1 MRPLPRTAFQCTM
14 LILLVAPAAGAAV
27 TDIPFEQGKDHRIY
41 VEGTIN
47 GSRPLRFLVDTGAS
61 AVAVARR
68 IQQDARLVIDD
79 RSENTGSDGVTFL
92 DYSTHNVV
100 QVGPV
105 RRPMGAVVVDYQGR
119 PFDAVLGWTFF
130 QGKVLE
136 IDYDRSLL
144 RVHDALPDLTGY
156 TQAHVRWIDNTPAVQ
171 VTLGN
176 GSDVFAPWLALD
188 TGSNGSI
195 DLTYAFGA
203 RHHLQQA
210 FPERLGTSQ
219 FSGSAGRKIRAVDVR
234 VPVVAI
240 SALPLNGAKA
250 SITIDDDGSS
260 GDGTLGS
267 ETLQQFTIM
276 LDTRSGAIYL
286 RPNRR
291 SATHR
296 AE

>member
-1 MRPLPRTAFQCTM
+1 MRPLLRTAFQCTM

-68 IQQDARLVIDD
+68 IQQDAKLIIDD

-105 RRPMGAVVVDYQGR
+105 RKPMGAVVVDYQGR

-176 GSDVFAPWLALD
+176 GSDVLR
-188 TGSNGSI
+188 NGDWTS
-195 DLTYAFGA
+195 
-203 RHHLQQA
+203 
-210 FPERLGTSQ
+210 FPAERKEV
-219 FSGSAGRKIRAVDVR
+219 FC
-234 VPVVAI
+234 
-240 SALPLNGAKA
+240 
-250 SITIDDDGSS
+250 
-260 GDGTLGS
+260 
-267 ETLQQFTIM
+267 
-276 LDTRSGAIYL
+276 YL
-286 RPNRR
+286 RPWSRHWLLNSFHGGNLDVASISSACSRVSSESRGHAGRPGIVGEGIGYRCQGLHECERR
-291 SATHR
+291 VTRHR
-296 AE
+296 QAQAGS